1 MRCPKCG
8 AFMEEGK
15 DICLM
20 CGVNVK
26 TYVPTAN
33 NSFSNQSNDSM
44 FGSGLGNNGFG
55 GMNNQNALP
64 DNRND
69 YRNVTL
75 HPVKNGERDIFDFF
89 SENKKIIKL
98 VMIVLFLGVL
108 FFAGHMYYKSKTKPV
123 ELVPVFNSL
132 YYDIDDS
139 FKEVSKSNSTV
150 TYSKSGEKGNA
161 CSITISLGTSTSDNH
176 VEEYFKNVKKVLEP
190 EKDEAGNVVDKLDIY
205 TAQEDKFVLNEATW
219 YYLNVFYRKSLDSEA
234 TQLRYKYLTSM
245 FDGYFYDIQLVN
257 NSNDAVC
264 NASLDNFSKSL
275 EFIKK

>member
-8 AFMEEGK
+8 AFMEDGK

-26 TYVPTAN
+26 TYVPTQN
-33 NSFSNQSNDSM
+33 VSNQNNDSM

-55 GMNNQNALP
+55 GLNNQNVQT
-64 DNRND
+64 DNKND

-89 SENKKIIKL
+89 SENKKVIKL

-108 FFAGHMYYKSKTKPV
+108 FFVGFMYYKSKTKPI
-123 ELVPVFNSL
+123 ELEPVFNSL
-132 YYDIDDS
+132 YFEVDES
-139 FKEVSKSNSTV
+139 FKAVASSNASV

-161 CSITISLGTSTSDNH
+161 CSVTISLGTSTSDDH
-176 VEEYFKNVKKVLEP
+176 VNEYFTNIKKVLEP
-190 EKDEAGNVVDKLDIY
+190 EKDEAGNIIDKLDIY
-205 TAQEDKFVLNEATW
+205 IAQDDKIVLNEATW
-219 YYLNVFYRKSLDSEA
+219 YYLNIFYRTSLESEA
-234 TQLRYKYLTSM
+234 TQLRYKYMTSM

-257 NSNDAVC
+257 NSNDALC

-275 EFIKK
+275 KFIKK

>member
-8 AFMEEGK
+8 AFMEDGK

-26 TYVPTAN
+26 TYVPTQN
-33 NSFSNQSNDSM
+33 VSSQSNDSM

-55 GMNNQNALP
+55 GLNNQNVQA
-64 DNRND
+64 DNKND

-89 SENKKIIKL
+89 SENKKVIKL
-98 VMIVLFLGVL
+98 FMIVLFLGVL
-108 FFAGHMYYKSKTKPV
+108 FFAGFMYYKSKTKPV
-123 ELVPVFNSL
+123 ELEPVFNSL
-132 YYDIDDS
+132 YFEIDDS
-139 FKEVSKSNSTV
+139 FKAVASSNTLV

-161 CSITISLGTSTSDNH
+161 CSVSISLGTSTSDDH
-176 VEEYFKNVKKVLEP
+176 VNEYFNNIKKVLEP
-190 EKDEAGNVVDKLDIY
+190 AKDEAGNIIDKLDIY
-205 TAQEDKFVLNEATW
+205 IAQDDKIVLNKSTW
-219 YYLNVFYRKSLDSEA
+219 YYLNIFYRTSLESEA
-234 TQLRYKYLTSM
+234 TQLRYKYMTSM

-257 NSNDAVC
+257 NSNDALC

-275 EFIKK
+275 KFIKK

>member
-8 AFMEEGK
+8 AFMEDGK

-26 TYVPTAN
+26 TYVPTQN
-33 NSFSNQSNDSM
+33 VSNQNNDSM

-55 GMNNQNALP
+55 GLNNQNVQT
-64 DNRND
+64 DNKND

-89 SENKKIIKL
+89 SENKKVIKL
-98 VMIVLFLGVL
+98 FMIVLFLGVL
-108 FFAGHMYYKSKTKPV
+108 FFAGFMYYKSKTKPV
-123 ELVPVFNSL
+123 ELEPVFNSL
-132 YYDIDDS
+132 YFEIDDS
-139 FKEVSKSNSTV
+139 FKAVASSNTLV

-161 CSITISLGTSTSDNH
+161 CSVSISLGTSTSDDH
-176 VEEYFKNVKKVLEP
+176 VNEYFNNIKKVLEP
-190 EKDEAGNVVDKLDIY
+190 AKDEAGNIIDKLDIY
-205 TAQEDKFVLNEATW
+205 IAQDDKIVLNKSTW
-219 YYLNVFYRKSLDSEA
+219 YYLNIFYRTSLESEA
-234 TQLRYKYLTSM
+234 TQLRYKYMTSM

-257 NSNDAVC
+257 NSNDALC

-275 EFIKK
+275 KFIKK